1 MSTEGLIRRIRSRDL
16 RAIAKTLSR
25 VENDSG
31 PETQRLLQ
39 KLYSHAGNATIVGV
53 TGSPGAG
60 KSTLVDQLALH
71 YRKADKLVGVIA
83 VDPSSP
89 FSGGALLGDRIRMK
103 SLATDPGVF
112 IRSMATRG
120 RMGGLSAAV
129 HDAVVVLDAAGY
141 DILLIETV
149 GAGQDEIDIVKTAQ
163 VTVVVLVPGMGDD
176 VQTIKAGMMEIG
188 DVLVINKADRDSA
201 SRTQK
206 ELEAMLS
213 IGRRE
218 DGWVPPIV
226 RTIAVRGEGID
237 QLAAAVDSVRN
248 FLQSGSKASQERR
261 LKLLKENILELLRD
275 RVMERIR
282 SATPE
287 AELTAALTALSQRR
301 TDPYAVV
308 ENLLKSAGLDEE

>member
-1 MSTEGLIRRIRSRDL
+1 MPTEGLIRRIRSREL
-16 RAIAKTLSR
+16 RAVAQTLSR

-31 PETQRLLQ
+31 QETTRLL
-39 KLYSHAGNATIVGV
+39 KRLYRHAGNAMIVGV

-71 YRKADKLVGVIA
+71 YRKSDKLVGIIA

-103 SLATDPGVF
+103 SLATDSGVF

-129 HDAVVVLDAAGY
+129 HDAAIVLDAAGY

-176 VQTIKAGMMEIG
+176 IQTIKAGMMEIG

-206 ELEAMLS
+206 ELEALLS
-213 IGRRE
+213 IGSRE

-226 RTIAVRGEGID
+226 RTIAVKGEGID
-237 QLAAAVDSVRN
+237 QLAAAVDSVQE
-248 FLQSGSKASQERR
+248 FLQSGSQASQERR
-261 LKLLKENILELLRD
+261 LRLLRASILELLRD
-275 RVMERIR
+275 RMMERID

-287 AELTAALTALSQRR
+287 AELTAAVTALSQRR
-301 TDPYAVV
+301 TDPYTVV
-308 ENLLKSAGLDEE
+308 ENLLKSAGLEEE

>member
-1 MSTEGLIRRIRSRDL
+1 MPTQGLIRRIRSREL
-16 RAIAKTLSR
+16 RAVAQTLSR

-31 PETQRLLQ
+31 PETKRLL
-39 KLYSHAGNATIVGV
+39 KRLYRHAGNAMIVGV

-71 YRKADKLVGVIA
+71 YRKSDKLVGIIA

-103 SLATDPGVF
+103 SLATDSGVF

-129 HDAVVVLDAAGY
+129 HDAVIVLDAAGY

-176 VQTIKAGMMEIG
+176 IQTIKAGMMEIG

-206 ELEAMLS
+206 ELEALLS
-213 IGRRE
+213 IGSRE

-226 RTIAVRGEGID
+226 RTIAVKGEGID
-237 QLAAAVDSVRN
+237 QLAAAVDSVQE
-248 FLQSGSKASQERR
+248 FLQSGSQASQERR
-261 LKLLKENILELLRD
+261 LRLLRASILELLRD
-275 RVMERIR
+275 RMMERID

-287 AELTAALTALSQRR
+287 AELTAAVTALSQRR
-301 TDPYAVV
+301 TDPYTVV
-308 ENLLKSAGLDEE
+308 ENLLKSAGLEEE

>member
-275 RVMERIR
+275 RIMERIR

>member
-1 MSTEGLIRRIRSRDL
+1 MPTEGLIRRIRSREL
-16 RAIAKTLSR
+16 RAVAQTLSR

-31 PETQRLLQ
+31 LETTRLL
-39 KLYSHAGNATIVGV
+39 KRLYRHAGNAMIVGV

-71 YRKADKLVGVIA
+71 YRKSDKLVGIIA

-103 SLATDPGVF
+103 SLATDSGVF

-129 HDAVVVLDAAGY
+129 HDAAIVLDAAGY

-176 VQTIKAGMMEIG
+176 IQTIKAGMMEIG

-206 ELEAMLS
+206 ELEALLS
-213 IGRRE
+213 IGSRE

-226 RTIAVRGEGID
+226 RTIAVKGEGID
-237 QLAAAVDSVRN
+237 QLAAAVDSVQE
-248 FLQSGSKASQERR
+248 FLQSGSQASQERR
-261 LKLLKENILELLRD
+261 LRLLRASILELLRD
-275 RVMERIR
+275 RMMERID

-287 AELTAALTALSQRR
+287 AELTAAVTALSQRR
-301 TDPYAVV
+301 TDPYTVV
-308 ENLLKSAGLDEE
+308 ENLLKSAGLEEE

>member
-206 ELEAMLS
+206 ELEALLS

-226 RTIAVRGEGID
+226 RTVAVRGEGID

-275 RVMERIR
+275 RIMERIR

>member
-39 KLYSHAGNATIVGV
+39 KLYSYAGNATIVGV

-206 ELEAMLS
+206 ELEALLS

-226 RTIAVRGEGID
+226 RTVAVRGEGID

-275 RVMERIR
+275 RIMERIR

>member
-141 DILLIETV
+141 DFLLIETV

-261 LKLLKENILELLRD
+261 LKLLKESIFELLRD
-275 RVMERIR
+275 RMMERIR